1 MLKNDKVLLIGDLN
15 IDNIVKIPV
24 YPAPGGDA
32 IPDKLETHIGG
43 AVANTAF
50 VLDKLGQSAKII
62 SAIGGDVWAGV
73 IMKAF
78 SGTGVDLSKVIHTDA
93 DTTGMIIILVTPDGE
108 RTMLSYRGAN
118 TRLTPEAIHQQSF
131 EDVGILH
138 ISGYAFLKEPQRSAC
153 FKAIQ
158 VAEELQIPI
167 SIDIGL
173 EPAEKC
179 RELFISLLPKLTFCI
194 TGMHE
199 PDIFW
204 GCKIMEEAAS
214 KFLAS
219 GVKIPAIKLGADG
232 CYLARQSNQ
241 FYLPPLPVQ
250 PLDTTGAGDAF
261 SAGLL
266 YGFMHRFSLRQM
278 GIMANLTGALAT
290 LSIGAGNNLPGK
302 DDIQSFFNASG
313 RDLLTDPDFQH
324 IHRALLV

>member
-1 MLKNDKVLLIGDLN
+1 MNNDKVMLIGDLN

-50 VLDKLGQSAKII
+50 VLDKLGQPAKII
-62 SAIGGDVWAGV
+62 SALGEDVWAGV
-73 IMKAF
+73 ITKAF
-78 SGTGVDLSKVIHTDA
+78 SRTGVDLSEVIHTDA
-93 DTTGMIIILVTPDGE
+93 DSTGMIIILVTPDGE

-118 TRLTPEAIHQQSF
+118 TYLTPEDINIQAFQGI
-131 EDVGILH
+131 GILH

-179 RELFISLLPKLTFCI
+179 REIFISLLPKLTFCI

-199 PDIFW
+199 PEIFW
-204 GCKIMEEAAS
+204 GCRIMEDAAS

-232 CYLARQSNQ
+232 CYLARQANQ
-241 FYLPPLPVQ
+241 FYLPPIQVE
-250 PLDTTGAGDAF
+250 PLDSTGAGDAF

-266 YGFMHRFSLRQM
+266 FGYLHRFSLRQM
-278 GIMANLTGALAT
+278 GIMANITGALAT
-290 LSIGAGNNLPGK
+290 QYIGAGNNLPGK
-302 DDIQSFFNASG
+302 TEIQVFFDTSG
-313 RDLLTDPDFQH
+313 SDLLTDSDFQH
-324 IHRALLV
+324 ICHTLST